1 MGLQQSKDQLL
12 YQEVEKGNIEGIK
25 ALRSQGAGLE
35 WSDSEGKT
43 PLILACVNPELYN
56 VAKTLIELGA
66 NVNAYRAGRHSGT
79 PLHHAADRGLGRT
92 VELLLSHGANA
103 LIINDNCQTPL
114 DIARTRGYS
123 NVVRGIEG
131 HLCLFSGWLREH
143 FGPGFLDHLAPQLLS
158 RKVWVVVLP
167 CGSRNLRKPFKL
179 ELAIYAGAQDAQPRT
194 IIPLWKANLGEPHFN
209 QTDPVAI
216 ISDVSRISRRWKR
229 RRCIKSSQ
237 EAGGRLKLAPV
248 QESEKEQ
255 LQRFCNACKGIP
267 QVMHS
272 IFPFNDQVSSV
283 QATRPPSDHDEQL
296 AMAINASRQF
306 AERERFAS
314 QVHSSSS
321 SASSTNS
328 PTHDKCYM
336 TEASTSHNP
345 HGSKDEVLQTISGAS
360 PAQHFQSQNNIPS
373 TVSVP
378 SAPASDNFVDDNGP
392 IHYPS
397 IDMTNVDSS
406 VGDTSGA
413 AVGKKEDGSASSCT
427 ICLDAPLEGACIPC
441 GHMAGCMSC
450 LNEIKAKKWGCPVC
464 RANINQ
470 IVRIYSV

>member
-1 MGLQQSKDQLL
+1 MGLQQSKDELL
-12 YQEVEKGNIEGIK
+12 YQEVSKGNIEGIK

-35 WSDSEGKT
+35 WVDSEKKT
-43 PLILACVNPELYN
+43 PLILACTSPELYN

-66 NVNAYRAGRHSGT
+66 NMNACRPGHQAGT
-79 PLHHAADRGLGRT
+79 PLHHAADRGLGQT

-103 LIINDNCQTPL
+103 LIMNDNCQTPL

-131 HLCLFSGWLREH
+131 HLCLFSGWLREL

-179 ELAIYAGAQDAQPRT
+179 ELAIYAGAQDSQPRT
-194 IIPLWKANLGEPHFN
+194 IIPLWKANLGEPNFN
-209 QTDPVAI
+209 QSDPIAI

-229 RRCIKSSQ
+229 KRGIKSSQ
-237 EAGGRLKLAPV
+237 EAGRGRIKLAPV
-248 QESEKEQ
+248 QESEKQE

-272 IFPFNDQVSSV
+272 IFPFNDQVPSV
-283 QATRPPSDHDEQL
+283 KATAPPSNNDQL

-306 AERERFAS
+306 AERVRFAS
-314 QVHSSSS
+314 PVNSSSS

-328 PTHDKCYM
+328 PAHDKCYT
-336 TEASTSHNP
+336 TEASTSHIP
-345 HGSKDEVLQTISGAS
+345 SGREDKVLQTISGAS
-360 PAQHFQSQNNIPS
+360 PTRHFQSQNNVPS
-373 TVSVP
+373 TVSIP
-378 SAPASDNFVDDNGP
+378 SAPASDTAIDNGP

-397 IDMTNVDSS
+397 INMTPVDLS
-406 VGDTSGA
+406 DDDISGA
-413 AVGKKEDGSASSCT
+413 TVVKKEDGSASSCT

-450 LNEIKAKKWGCPVC
+450 LNEIKTKKWGCPVC
-464 RANINQ
+464 RADINQ